1 MKKLKAKSSEVYVL
15 LGVLAAII
23 VLFGAASGG
32 ALFSGNILQTFA
44 FQFPEFGLLALGMM
58 MAILTGGINMSL
70 VSTAALAGILGAMVL
85 SNPALDEATAI
96 TMGIAVCVGSACL
109 MGALNGAI
117 IACLNVPPMLVT
129 IGTMTLFEGISLN
142 LTEGGAI
149 SGFPET
155 FFQVGSGSVLGIP
168 IPLLLFI
175 AMAVLLFLLLEKT
188 PWGEKVYML
197 GSNPKVT
204 RYSGIDNTAVLFK
217 VYVLS
222 GLMCGLAALIMI
234 SRYNSAKVDY
244 GASYLLQ
251 TVSAVVLGGTSISG
265 GYGKV
270 AGTVIAILVIQMITT
285 GFNLL
290 GINKLFTD
298 ICVGAVLIAVLA
310 ANSLKSSGK
319 LNFSKKRNLA

>member
-58 MAILTGGINMSL
+58 VAILTGGINMSL

-175 AMAVLLFLLLEKT
+175 AMAEMCIRDRVST
-188 PWGEKVYML
+188 PSTTSSV
-197 GSNPKVT
+197 
-204 RYSGIDNTAVLFK
+204 R
-217 VYVLS
+217 
-222 GLMCGLAALIMI
+222 AARIFAIARARVGAWTMSFPIRRRI
-234 SRYNSAKVDY
+234 SR
-244 GASYLLQ
+244 
-251 TVSAVVLGGTSISG
+251 
-265 GYGKV
+265 
-270 AGTVIAILVIQMITT
+270 
-285 GFNLL
+285 
-290 GINKLFTD
+290 
-298 ICVGAVLIAVLA
+298 
-310 ANSLKSSGK
+310 
-319 LNFSKKRNLA
+319 

>member
-1 MKKLKAKSSEVYVL
+1 MKRIKIKSSEIYVL
-15 LGVLAAII
+15 LGVLALII
-23 VLFGAASGG
+23 VLFGAMSGG
-32 ALFSGNILQTFA
+32 ALFSGNVIETFA
-44 FQFPEFGLLALGMM
+44 FQFPEFGLLTLGMM
-58 MAILTGGINMSL
+58 VAILTGGINMSL
-70 VSTAALAGILGAMVL
+70 VATTALAGILGSLVL
-85 SNPALDEATAI
+85 SNPDLDPTAAI
-96 TMGIAVCVGSACL
+96 LLGTLVCVGSACV
-109 MGALNGAI
+109 MGALNGI
-117 IACLNVPPMLVT
+117 VIAWLNVPPMLVT

-142 LTEGGAI
+142 ITEGGAI
-149 SGFPET
+149 SGFPQA
-155 FFQVGSGSVLGIP
+155 FFKIGSGSLLGIP

-175 AMAVLLFLLLEKT
+175 LMAVILFLLLEKT

-204 RYSGIDNTAVLFK
+204 KYSGINNMTVLFR

-251 TVSAVVLGGTSISG
+251 TVSAVVLGGTKISG

-270 AGTVIAILVIQMITT
+270 AGTVISILIIQMITT
-285 GFNLL
+285 GFNIL

-298 ICVGAVLIAVLA
+298 ICVGVVLILVLA
-310 ANSLKSSGK
+310 LNSLKDSGK
-319 LNFSKKRNLA
+319 LSFSKKRKLA